1 MTTQDPLSD
10 MIARIKNASRMGHD
24 DVTLPSSNLKEAV
37 AEVLVEEG
45 YVSGFEVEELPG
57 DKKEIKIELSYSE
70 GEPVIDGM
78 EKVSKPSKRVYVSK
92 EEIPQVLGGLGT
104 AVLSTSRGLM
114 TGKRARED
122 SLGGELLFK
131 VW

>member
-1 MTTQDPLSD
+1 MTTQDPISD

-24 DVTLPSSNLKEAV
+24 NVTLPSSNLKESV

-45 YVSGFEVEELPG
+45 YIAEYEVEELPG
-57 DKKEIKIELSYSE
+57 NKKELKLGLNYNE

-78 EKVSKPSKRVYVSK
+78 EKVSKPSRRVYVSK
-92 EEIPQVLGGLGT
+92 EEIPQVLDGLGT
-104 AVLSTSRGLM
+104 AVLSTSRGIM
-114 TGKRARED
+114 SDRDARED
-122 SLGGELLFK
+122 QVGGELLFK

>member
-10 MIARIKNASRMGHD
+10 MIARVKNASRMGHE
-24 DVTLPSSNLKEAV
+24 DVTLPSSNLKESV

-45 YVSGFEVEELPG
+45 YISGYEVEELPG
-57 DKKEIKIELSYSE
+57 NKKELAIELRFTE

-78 EKVSKPSKRVYVSK
+78 EKVSKPSRRVYVSR
-92 EEIPQVLGGLGT
+92 EEIPQVLDGLGT
-104 AVLSTSRGLM
+104 AVLSTSNGLM
-114 TGKRARED
+114 TGKDARED
-122 SLGGELLFK
+122 NVGGELLFK

>member
-45 YVSGFEVEELPG
+45 YVAGFEVEELPG
-57 DKKEIKIELSYSE
+57 NKKEIKIALSYSE

-104 AVLSTSRGLM
+104 AVLSTSHGLM

-122 SLGGELLFK
+122 SVGGELLFK

>member
-24 DVTLPSSNLKEAV
+24 SVTLPSSNLKEAV

-45 YVSGFEVEELPG
+45 YVSGYEVEELPG
-57 DKKEIKIELSYSE
+57 NKKEIEIELRYNE
-70 GEPVIDGM
+70 GESVIDGM
-78 EKVSKPSKRVYVSK
+78 ERVSKPSKRVYVSK
-92 EEIPQVLGGLGT
+92 EEIPQVLSGLGT

-114 TGKRARED
+114 TGKGARED
-122 SLGGELLFK
+122 SVGGELLFK

>member
-57 DKKEIKIELSYSE
+57 NKKEIKIELSYSE

-122 SLGGELLFK
+122 SVGGELLFK